1 MAQNFGYAP
10 SITCSGRESDW
21 FVFVQSRVWQKSKH
35 NVPLTQR
42 KRAVAIVQRAAS
54 STKFKVAKMA
64 GRCENSG
71 KNKPPTSTWPPLHSS
86 AVDEGR

>member
-21 FVFVQSRVWQKSKH
+21 FGFVPIASLAKKQAQ
-35 NVPLTQR
+35 LTLQASQR

-54 STKFKVAKMA
+54 RTKFKVAKMA
-64 GRCENSG
+64 GRCENGG

-86 AVDEGR
+86 A